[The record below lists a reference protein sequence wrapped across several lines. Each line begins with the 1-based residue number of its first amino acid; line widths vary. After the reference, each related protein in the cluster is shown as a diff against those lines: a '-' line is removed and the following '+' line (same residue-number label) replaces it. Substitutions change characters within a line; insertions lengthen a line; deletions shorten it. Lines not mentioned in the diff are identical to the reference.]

1 MAPCAHTETCEVS
14 VLGQAEGQVLRR
26 TGAQNSMGH
35 PQGPPW
41 PPWPSLGGRPC
52 PAPMGPTEPNPAASV
67 TPTALSGG
75 HTPCRRAEWGTA
87 WEGPAPPR
95 PARSGRGV
103 LQGTGAGGEGTGL
116 PAIVDLRGVWA
127 CASSA
132 TVRLGPWAPGLEP
145 PWWRTAGERALK
157 ACSHLSLKA
166 GCTHFDTACGF
177 GGLGVSY
184 KISRGGR
191 TAARAHRECAAPTP
205 PDPGSSPWPPC
216 GPVAWP
222 GLVLWVTLR
231 SSLSGTDLS
240 VLSSV
245 TPAN

>member
-1 MAPCAHTETCEVS
+1 MATTALTWRTPLPSTNGTYRAKPGSPGDTHPP
-14 VLGQAEGQVLRR
+14 LRGTHAMQ
-26 TGAQNSMGH
+26 TGRVGD
-35 PQGPPW
+35 
-41 PPWPSLGGRPC
+41 SLGR
-52 PAPMGPTEPNPAASV
+52 S
-67 TPTALSGG
+67 
-75 HTPCRRAEWGTA
+75 R
-87 WEGPAPPR
+87 PAPPCTLR
-95 PARSGRGV
+95 TGRPAGDGCGGRRDRSACHRGPARSLGACV
-103 LQGTGAGGEGTGL
+103 LSDRAAW
-116 PAIVDLRGVWA
+116 P
-127 CASSA
+127 
-132 TVRLGPWAPGLEP
+132 LGPGLEP
-145 PWWRTAGERALK
+145 PWWRTAGERALR

-166 GCTHFDTACGF
+166 GCTHFDTARGF

-205 PDPGSSPWPPC
+205 PDPGSSLWPPC